1 MKPVFA
7 LIGGVA
13 SGKSEVARC
22 FARRGAVVIDA
33 DLEGHAVLKDPAV
46 KNELRLAFGNEIF
59 DADGNVARD
68 KLAAA
73 VFGNEGRIA
82 LLNGITH
89 PRIRERTAA
98 KLAAG
103 IVDPNA
109 KAVVL
114 DISLL
119 LESGAYEGK
128 YTALIFVDCDED
140 IREDRAIS
148 KRGWP
153 EGELQ
158 RRQAHQL
165 DLEVKRNRAD
175 AIIDNNG
182 PVADLEPQVEIIW
195 RRYFGD
201 MSGKGP

>member
-7 LIGGVA
+7 LVGGVA

-46 KNELRLAFGNEIF
+46 KLELRQAFGNDVF
-59 DADGNVARD
+59 DADGNVARE

-73 VFGNEGRIA
+73 VFSNNASIA

-119 LESGAYEGK
+119 LESQAYEGK
-128 YTALIFVDCDED
+128 YTALVFVDCDED

-153 EGELQ
+153 PGELQ

-165 DLEVKRNRAD
+165 DVDEKRNRAD
-175 AIIDNNG
+175 VVIDNNG
-182 PVADLEPQVEIIW
+182 PTADLEPQVESIW
-195 RRYFGD
+195 RKYVG
-201 MSGKGP
+201 